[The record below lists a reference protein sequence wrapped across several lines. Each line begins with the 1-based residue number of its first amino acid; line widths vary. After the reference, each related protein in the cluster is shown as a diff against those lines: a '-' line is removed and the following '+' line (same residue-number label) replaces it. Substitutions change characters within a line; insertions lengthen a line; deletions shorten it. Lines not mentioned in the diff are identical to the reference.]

1 MSDQLRAVLLQLV
14 DQQRETNILLLQLI
28 QAHCEMIAALS
39 EGEADDE
46 QEAQPATYLNGKPR
60 RASFS

>member
-39 EGEADDE
+39 EGDDE
-46 QEAQPATYLNGKPR
+46 PDALPDTYLDGTPR
-60 RASFS
+60 NAG